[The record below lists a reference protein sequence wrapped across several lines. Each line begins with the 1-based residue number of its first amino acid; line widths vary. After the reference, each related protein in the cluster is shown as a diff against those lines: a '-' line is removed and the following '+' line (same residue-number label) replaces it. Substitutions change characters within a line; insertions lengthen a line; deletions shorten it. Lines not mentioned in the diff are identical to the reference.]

1 MEIIGVQVQRELLYS
16 VFQNGFQV
24 KLGICQCSKT
34 VYGAYRS
41 SQQNLTEQNRTSTVT
56 TSF

>member
-24 KLGICQCSKT
+24 KLRICQCSKT

-41 SQQNLTEQNRTSTVT
+41 SQQNLTTGTEHQQ
-56 TSF
+56 